1 MQFELNAQTRA
12 LQGSGASRRLRRASR
27 VPAILYGGSGEPKMI
42 ELDHNE
48 LLLALRKEA
57 FRSSLISLKLDNA
70 VETVLL
76 RDLQM
81 HAYKPQVMHVDFQRV
96 DAGRM
101 LRQSIPLHFI
111 NGELAPGVKEAG
123 GVVSH
128 AMTEIEVTCL
138 PKDLPAFIEVD
149 LKDLK
154 AGQTLHVSGLV
165 YPEGVKPGT
174 RGSDDPLVVTI
185 ATRKAVAEEGEATEA
200 GPEGEAGAA
209 ASPAATPASGA

>member
-27 VPAILYGGSGEPKMI
+27 VPAILYGGPNEPKMI

-57 FRSSLISLKLDNA
+57 FRSSLISLKLDGA
-70 VETVLL
+70 AETVLL

-96 DAGRM
+96 DSGRM
-101 LRQSIPLHFI
+101 LRQRIPLHFV
-111 NGELAPGVKEAG
+111 NGEIAPGVKEAG

-165 YPEGVKPGT
+165 YPEGVKPVT

-185 ATRKAVAEEGEATEA
+185 ATMKTVAEGGESTEA
-200 GPEGEAGAA
+200 APEGEAAA
-209 ASPAATPASGA
+209 PAATPAPGA